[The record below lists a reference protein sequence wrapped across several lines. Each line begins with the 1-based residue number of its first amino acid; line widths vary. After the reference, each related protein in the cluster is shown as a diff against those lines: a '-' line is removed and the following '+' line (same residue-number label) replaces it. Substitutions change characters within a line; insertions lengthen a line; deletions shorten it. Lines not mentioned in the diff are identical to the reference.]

1 MNSRMQKKVPGKK
14 GFRKKKGFGTL
25 EIVIIIAVIIT
36 VALIF
41 RENLIQYANNLFDVV
56 FDQSVISDLES
67 DRSN

>member
-1 MNSRMQKKVPGKK
+1 MKRNI
-14 GFRKKKGFGTL
+14 RKRNGFGTL

-56 FDQSVISDLES
+56 FDQSVISDLEA
-67 DRSN
+67 DRAD